1 MEKVDL
7 TNNETTNEVCPN
19 CGTTLVIKM
28 SRFGKFMACPNFPKC
43 KFTKSINELNIPC
56 PKCKTGHIVRKR
68 TKRGKT
74 VYGCDQY
81 PKCDFIV
88 NKKPLKEKCPKCEYP
103 LISKNKKTK
112 KCSNKECDYEI
123 DIKSNLQ

>member
-1 MEKVDL
+1 
-7 TNNETTNEVCPN
+7 
-19 CGTTLVIKM
+19 M

-56 PKCKTGHIVRKR
+56 PKCEKGNIVRKR
-68 TKRGKT
+68 TKRGKS

-88 NKKPLKEKCPKCEYP
+88 NQKPLKDKCPKCGYP
-103 LISKNKKTK
+103 LIAKNKKIK
-112 KCSNKECDYEI
+112 KCSNKNCDYDTNVAANI
-123 DIKSNLQ
+123 